1 MCSRRQGRP
10 LDRRPPM
17 TAIIPQDDLARVS
30 PPNHQVGVETS
41 KADRHHGGLWREKWR
56 KICCEM
62 VSGGLFYS
70 EEETASHINSAPP
83 GNHKATVQ
91 HRVSRTSRNRH
102 RLSQERLTNVY
113 SLKLEI

>member
-1 MCSRRQGRP
+1 MQPQTRASAGQASSDDCDYPTGRSGPSKSPQPPSWGGNEQSRQTSRR
-10 LDRRPPM
+10 
-17 TAIIPQDDLARVS
+17 T
-30 PPNHQVGVETS
+30 VE
-41 KADRHHGGLWREKWR
+41 GKWR

-91 HRVSRTSRNRH
+91 HRVSRTSRNGH